1 MQMTNMEKQFEKLT
15 NRLEDREKEITQLI
29 EKVGELER
37 KNKKI
42 RSNE

>member
-1 MQMTNMEKQFEKLT
+1 MEKQFEKLT

-29 EKVGELER
+29 ERVGELER

-42 RSNE
+42 TSNE

>member
-1 MQMTNMEKQFEKLT
+1 MEKQFEKLT